1 MHARVSRGRRR
12 KIDSLGAAIAA
23 AVAALRLVPAV
34 PLAALVGVALFLG
47 VAPAAVVGAEV
58 ALGSCGPG
66 SVDERTASRG
76 GGSDTPAA
84 GTGAVSATLSWFFVG
99 AGEPRWAGEL
109 LVDGGCTNSAI
120 GVGVDGSG
128 AVVTI
133 LNVALIDGDAGAD
146 SVVVAGRA
154 NCSTEASI
162 SGGLSE
168 RMNTASDI
176 TGSGRVAAEPDVC
189 NDGPG
194 SRMVFLISAESAAP
208 PLVEGTV
215 RFVSTESSFDEAVRV
230 IAVVFVFV
238 MVLSTDDAMLFCLG
252 GVVASGVG
260 GCVR

>member
-1 MHARVSRGRRR
+1 MHARDSRGRRR

-47 VAPAAVVGAEV
+47 AAPAAVVGAEV

-66 SVDERTASRG
+66 SVDERTVRG

-84 GTGAVSATLSWFFVG
+84 GTGAASTTLFWFFVG

-109 LVDGGCTNSAI
+109 LADGGCTNNAI
-120 GVGVDGSG
+120 GVGVDGSD

-133 LNVALIDGDAGAD
+133 LNVAVTDGDAGAD
-146 SVVVAGRA
+146 SVVVAERA

-194 SRMVFLISAESAAP
+194 SRMVVLISAESAAP

-215 RFVSTESSFDEAVRV
+215 RFVSTESSFDEAVFVVAV
-230 IAVVFVFV
+230 IFVFV
-238 MVLSTDDAMLFCLG
+238 MVSSTDNAVLFCLG
-252 GVVASGVG
+252 SVVASGVG